1 MVSMA
6 VRLEFVSEIVKVPLG
21 GLTNKQIDVLNLLIE
36 NKTSKEISRIL
47 GISPHTVDQRISFAK
62 EKLHANNRGELAQ
75 AYRKLAAIYEQL
87 TYEDSYMAAPAI
99 PLDAGDRNDPEQ
111 LLVLTHPE
119 RSIRNDPENTHQD
132 YRVPEL
138 FDGPSGTLIR
148 LAAIA
153 GITVLLILIALG
165 GIAMFSQASQLVFG

>member
-1 MVSMA
+1 MG
-6 VRLEFVSEIVKVPLG
+6 LEVAPEIVKTPLS
-21 GLTNKQIDVLNLLIE
+21 GLTAKQIEVLNLLIQH
-36 NKTSKEISRIL
+36 KTSKEISRIL
-47 GISPHTVDQRISFAK
+47 GISPHTVDQRITFAK
-62 EKLHANNRGELAQ
+62 KKLGVSNRGELAHT
-75 AYRKLAAIYEQL
+75 YRERTAIYERL
-87 TYEDSYMAAPAI
+87 TYEDSHMAAAAI
-99 PLDAGDRNDPEQ
+99 PLDEGDGSDPEQ

-119 RSIRNDPENTHQD
+119 RSFRNDPINTHQD

-165 GIAMFSQASQLVFG
+165 GIAMFSQASQLASG